1 MTPGLLV
8 VVLAGGEGRRMGG
21 GKPLR
26 FFRGR
31 TLIAHALDRAFS
43 WSSQV
48 AVSVRSPE
56 QVGSVAAPLVLD
68 TPGIEGP
75 LAGLSAA
82 LSFARDLGV
91 GRLLTLPCDMPGLPD
106 DLARRLEQAAVPG
119 AGVAIA
125 MCGGRLHPVSAVWDV
140 EVQASLSGYLAG
152 GRSSVRGFGETIG
165 MKAVVWDD
173 AYATAFQNFNTQ
185 TELSCADGGVR
196 DCRTASANVAP
207 DEAQTSN
214 IVGMGR

>member
-26 FFRGR
+26 LFRGR

-43 WSSQV
+43 WSSRV
-48 AVSVRSPE
+48 AVSVRSPD
-56 QVGSVAAPLVLD
+56 QVGRVAAPLVLD

-82 LSFARDLGV
+82 LSFARHLGA

-106 DLARRLEQAAVPG
+106 DLARRLEQAVVPG

-125 MCGGRLHPVSAVWDV
+125 MCGDRLHPVCAVWDV
-140 EVQASLSGYLAG
+140 EVQASLSAYLAG
-152 GRSSVRGFGETIG
+152 GRSSVRGFSEAVG

-173 AYATAFQNFNTQ
+173 AYATAFENFNYQ
-185 TELSCADGGVR
+185 ADLRRADDLVRNRRRALAAGAAEGGK
-196 DCRTASANVAP
+196 ASHNG
-207 DEAQTSN
+207 T
-214 IVGMGR
+214 

>member
-1 MTPGLLV
+1 
-8 VVLAGGEGRRMGG
+8 MGG

-26 FFRGR
+26 LFRGR
-31 TLIAHALDRAFS
+31 ALIAHALDRAFS

-48 AVSVRSPE
+48 AVSVRSPD
-56 QVGSVAAPLVLD
+56 QVGPVAAPLVLD

-82 LSFARDLGV
+82 LSFARKLGV

-106 DLARRLEQAAVPG
+106 DLARRLAQAVGPG

-125 MCGGRLHPVSAVWDV
+125 MCAGRLHPVCAVWNTG
-140 EVQASLSGYLAG
+140 VQAGLATYLAS
-152 GRSSVRGFGETIG
+152 GRSSVRGLAEAVG

-173 AYATAFQNFNTQ
+173 AYATAFENFNTQ
-185 TELSCADGGVR
+185 AELSRADGGVR
-196 DCRTASANVAP
+196 NRRTASANVAP
-207 DEAQTSN
+207 DGAKASDIGT
-214 IVGMGR
+214 